1 MQFKM
6 TSQQNQD
13 FQFHLPHDDED
24 DEDNYA
30 DEGDMEDDDNIPIDN
45 GESATDENE
54 EPDSV
59 EGSRQ
64 PIQQQFGVDATS
76 NLLAMQENAYQAA
89 MQVQNHTNQP
99 Q

>member
-1 MQFKM
+1 M

-13 FQFHLPHDDED
+13 FQFHLPNDDED

-30 DEGDMEDDDNIPIDN
+30 EEGDMEDDDNIPIDN

-54 EPDSV
+54 EPESV
-59 EGSRQ
+59 EGSR
-64 PIQQQFGVDATS
+64 PQQQFGVDATS

-99 Q
+99 

>member
-1 MQFKM
+1 M

-13 FQFHLPHDDED
+13 FQFHLPNDEED

-59 EGSRQ
+59 EGS
-64 PIQQQFGVDATS
+64 
-76 NLLAMQENAYQAA
+76 
-89 MQVQNHTNQP
+89 QP